1 MRRSQCIGVGAL
13 AFALAAGPALFAQT
27 EAVVKEVTGKVEVKD
42 VGGTWRP
49 AALGAKV
56 AMGGSI
62 STGFSST
69 ALLDL
74 GTSTLKVAPLT
85 RMQLVDL
92 VARQGSV
99 STSLFLKVGK
109 VHAEVKSVEG
119 VRQDFTLK
127 SPQATAAVRGTEFDF
142 DGLTVNVVN
151 GVVHFVNTRG
161 QSRNVPAGQGSST
174 DGNQLPT
181 TGDQELNTQVGV
193 VPYTSPTGGG
203 VSPTGQQ
210 QPATVTITW
219 Q

>member
-1 MRRSQCIGVGAL
+1 MRRLICIAVVAL
-13 AFALAAGPALFAQT
+13 AFVALAPALFAQT
-27 EAVVKEVTGKVEVKD
+27 EAVIKESTGKVEVKD
-42 VGGTWRP
+42 PGGDWHP
-49 AALGAKV
+49 AAVGAKL

-109 VHAEVKSVEG
+109 VRAEVKSVQG

-142 DGLTVNVVN
+142 DGLTLNVVI

-161 QSRNVPAGQGSST
+161 QSRNVPAGEGSST

-181 TGDQELNTQVGV
+181 TGDQQLNAQVGV
-193 VPYTSPTGGG
+193 DPYTSPTGGG

>member
-1 MRRSQCIGVGAL
+1 MKRLII
-13 AFALAAGPALFAQT
+13 LAAAALTLTPALFSQSQAIL
-27 EAVVKEVTGKVEVKD
+27 KESTGKVEVKAP
-42 VGGTWRP
+42 GGDWRP
-49 AALGAKV
+49 AAIGVKLDMGA
-56 AMGGSI
+56 SI

-74 GTSTLKVAPLT
+74 GTSTLRVAPLT

-92 VARQGSV
+92 IARQGTV

-109 VHAEVKSVEG
+109 VHAEVKKVEG
-119 VRQDFTLK
+119 MRQDFILK

-151 GVVHFVNTRG
+151 GVVQFANSLG
-161 QSRNVPAGQGSST
+161 QFRNVPGGEGSST
-174 DGNQLPT
+174 DGLETPT
-181 TGDQELNTQVGV
+181 TGDEELDSQVGV
-193 VPYTSPTGGG
+193 NPYTSPTGGG
-203 VSPTGQQ
+203 VLPTGLQ